1 MGPKPPKVRSRN
13 VAMGLL
19 IAALIAVTGLLA
31 LVPSGL
37 HIVGPAQSA
46 LAGKATMRDFASLPD
61 WTGIW
66 MGSGNVFDT
75 SKGATNAN
83 NPNARDYPPYKPDW
97 EAAYKEFLDTVVSQ
111 GKFADPLTVGYP
123 GGMMRMM
130 VPARGL
136 QFVLRPEQ
144 VWIIFERPDVR
155 YIYTDGRP
163 FPPPEELWP
172 TFEGYS
178 IGHWEGDTLVIE
190 TRSIRGGI
198 PIDRTGAALSDSAT
212 VHERIRKIDART
224 LESQITIEDP
234 VAFTRPWTVTRRYTK
249 RDEQYPRMENVPS
262 LENQRNPLVNGETK
276 IILADQDDVT
286 SPYSADFRRFAVP
299 RFPKTPPPR

>member
-1 MGPKPPKVRSRN
+1 MNMRTPF
-13 VAMGLL
+13 VATVALAAA
-19 IAALIAVTGLLA
+19 IAAGLYA
-31 LVPSGL
+31 SPMTS
-37 HIVGPAQSA
+37 AQSA
-46 LAGKATMRDFASLPD
+46 PAGKATMRDFASLPD

-66 MGSGNVFDT
+66 MGTGGNVFET
-75 SKGATNAN
+75 TKGGPTNAN
-83 NPNARDYPPYKPDW
+83 DPNARDHPPYKPEW

-111 GKFADPLTVGYP
+111 GKFADPLTIGYP

-130 VPARGL
+130 TPARGL

-190 TRSIRGGI
+190 TRSIRGGV

-212 VHERIRKIDART
+212 VLERIRKTDART
-224 LESQITIEDP
+224 LESQITITDP
-234 VAFTRPWTVTRRYTK
+234 VAFTRPWIVTRRYTK
-249 RDEQYPRMENVPS
+249 RDEQYPRMENVSS

-276 IILADQDDVT
+276 VILADQDDVT

-299 RFPKTPPPR
+299 KFPQPQQR

>member
-1 MGPKPPKVRSRN
+1 MNMRAPF
-13 VAMGLL
+13 VATVALAAA
-19 IAALIAVTGLLA
+19 IAAGLYA
-31 LVPSGL
+31 SPMTS
-37 HIVGPAQSA
+37 AQSA
-46 LAGKATMRDFASLPD
+46 PAGKATMRDFASLPD

-66 MGSGNVFDT
+66 MGTGGNVFET
-75 SKGATNAN
+75 TKGGPTNAN
-83 NPNARDYPPYKPDW
+83 DPNARDHPPYKPEW

-130 VPARGL
+130 TPARGL

-178 IGHWEGDTLVIE
+178 IGRWEGDTLVIE

-212 VHERIRKIDART
+212 VVERIRKTDART
-224 LESQITIEDP
+224 LESQITITDP
-234 VAFTRPWTVTRRYTK
+234 VAFTRPWIVTRRYTK
-249 RDEQYPRMENVPS
+249 RDERYPRMENVSS

-276 IILADQDDVT
+276 VILADQDDVT

-299 RFPKTPPPR
+299 KFPQPQQR